1 MEECGTRTCAPA
13 SGCCG
18 VGQLLAIF
26 GACHLARCS
35 AEQGG
40 SASGG
45 SAVDGCIGPGWLDEG
60 DGLLDERL
68 RRTELAAVD
77 AAPWRGSVVWAD
89 SGPCFQCV
97 ARTGE
102 AWAEG
107 LYAADQV
114 VWGVL
119 HQRGEACTQLMAN
132 QCSDS
137 SERGSV
143 EAVVDLIAHTV
154 GPAPLPQQL
163 VHPRRSSAPQ
173 PGSDAARSGSAGL
186 AQAAACVQLVVCVAR
201 ACAGAAGDRFILG
214 EPRAA
219 ACIQHV
225 AQDTTPP
232 SGGCARALAASS
244 AGESCR
250 HVEVPGRRLVD
261 TAQGGGA
268 PSESWSFDG
277 PAVVVGVCAGGAS
290 EPLGAV
296 DHG

>member
-1 MEECGTRTCAPA
+1 M
-13 SGCCG
+13 
-18 VGQLLAIF
+18 
-26 GACHLARCS
+26 ARC
-35 AEQGG
+35 G
-40 SASGG
+40 SYSSGADAG
-45 SAVDGCIGPGWLDEG
+45 SSTIDGCHAERRLDEG
-60 DGLLDERL
+60 DEWLDCVL
-68 RRTELAAVD
+68 RGVHVKD
-77 AAPWRGSVVWAD
+77 DKAAPRCGSVVWAG